1 MTRVLAE
8 SGIYLSELTPDRVGL
23 EEAFLLLTDESG
35 HQPDPKATT

>member
-1 MTRVLAE
+1 VLAE

-35 HQPDPKATT
+35 PDAEPEAAT